1 MGDRGAALKDAR
13 PLVVLTRHPA
23 WHAGKPEVAPVRQG
37 GVAAG
42 EGRVRPQ
49 HIPPKNE
56 RGRASVVLASIGN
69 GSILLD
75 IVLIF
80 FFVIWIWILVVIL
93 SDLFRDH
100 ELSGWLK
107 ALWVLFLV
115 FIPFL
120 TALVYL
126 IARGHGMRERAI
138 AEQAEQKKQFDQY
151 VQQQAAAATSPADQ
165 LHKLADLKD
174 KGAISQEE
182 YDAQKAKVLAE

>member
-1 MGDRGAALKDAR
+1 M
-13 PLVVLTRHPA
+13 
-23 WHAGKPEVAPVRQG
+23 
-37 GVAAG
+37 
-42 EGRVRPQ
+42 
-49 HIPPKNE
+49 
-56 RGRASVVLASIGN
+56 VLASIGN
-69 GSILLD
+69 GSVLLD
-75 IVLIF
+75 IVVIF

-107 ALWVLFLV
+107 AVWVLFLV

-138 AEQAEQKKQFDQY
+138 AQQAEAKKQFDQY
-151 VQQQAAAATSPADQ
+151 VQEQATAASPAEE
-165 LHKLADLKD
+165 LAKLSDLKD

-182 YDAQKAKVLAE
+182 FDAQKAKLLS

>member
-1 MGDRGAALKDAR
+1 M
-13 PLVVLTRHPA
+13 
-23 WHAGKPEVAPVRQG
+23 
-37 GVAAG
+37 
-42 EGRVRPQ
+42 
-49 HIPPKNE
+49 
-56 RGRASVVLASIGN
+56 VLASIGN
-69 GSILLD
+69 GSVLLD
-75 IVLIF
+75 IIVIF

-107 ALWVLFLV
+107 AVWVLFLV

-138 AEQAEQKKQFDQY
+138 AQQAEAKKQFDQY
-151 VQQQAAAATSPADQ
+151 VQEQATAASPAEE
-165 LHKLADLKD
+165 LAKLSDLKD

-182 YDAQKAKVLAE
+182 FDAQKAKLLG